1 MQKRHAGAA
10 AIFIVLAI
18 VMTWPLAPRLTHAVS
33 DPSDPFI
40 NIWILDWDYY
50 ATFHRPL
57 TLFDANIF
65 YPAHDTLALS
75 ENLYGIALLLIPIRA
90 AGVGPVTAYNLA
102 MLAGFAFSGFAAYLL
117 GYRLTGSFAAG
128 IAAGVFHAFV
138 PFRFTHLPHLQHVFA
153 GWLPL
158 LLVALLDYLD
168 RPSWRS
174 ASLFGFVFLMNGLTN
189 IHWFLFGSFAIGATI
204 LLFSVNGVRRWRE
217 LFVASAIAMM
227 MLLPFLIPYWRVA
240 TTPGMAR
247 DRSETKAYS
256 ATWSDWLVSN
266 NANRVY
272 PKLRDGSVDPERWL
286 FPGVLSILAA
296 IAALFLARRYPRGVT
311 LGLLW
316 LVIGF
321 LGSLGLNFY
330 FHDFLFDAVPGF
342 RGLRVPARW
351 AEIAYIGLAMLI
363 AVSIAFVARRQRW
376 IAAAIPLLFIVE
388 LRAAPIRWYRAPL
401 DVPPVYR
408 WLATQKIRAAVE
420 LPIDTDLNEYL
431 YSYRS
436 VSHHRDLVNG
446 VSGAVPA
453 QFIRFSGMWKSDPI
467 PDAFGDEL
475 QRTGVDL
482 TIVHADRL
490 GPHDATTRAWLRR
503 ELDRGRLSFVQR
515 FPAGASGDWVFALRT
530 RGGTGRIACP
540 PDVQAFLDGK
550 PVFTPWTFGFFDR
563 PPGHVRGAAFFT
575 GFALSPYGVRGV
587 DLLFDGG
594 RVRIPAILIADMKI
608 APKFPFYGA
617 STPKPRFVSSLQKR
631 PDGVPVETDVQAE
644 ITDGKGEKQRL
655 QFYRMKWDDP

>member
-1 MQKRHAGAA
+1 MQKRHAVAA

-40 NIWILDWDYY
+40 NIWILDWDHY

-75 ENLYGIALLLIPIRA
+75 ENLYGIALALIPIRA
-90 AGVGPVTAYNLA
+90 AGASPVTAYNLA
-102 MLAGFAFSGFAAYLL
+102 MLAGFAFSGFAAWLL
-117 GYRLTGSFAAG
+117 GDRLTGSFAAG
-128 IAAGVFHAFV
+128 MAAGVFHAFV
-138 PFRFTHLPHLQHVFA
+138 PFRFIHLTHVQHVFA

-158 LLVALLDYLD
+158 LLVALLDYID

-204 LLFSVNGVRRWRE
+204 LLFFVNGVRRWRE
-217 LFVASAIAMM
+217 LFVASTIAMM
-227 MLLPFLIPYWRVA
+227 MLLPFLVPYWLVA
-240 TTPGMAR
+240 KTPGMAR
-247 DRSETKAYS
+247 DRSETKWYS
-256 ATWSDWLVSN
+256 ATWSDWLVSSDT
-266 NANRVY
+266 NRTYPALRDDSVY
-272 PKLRDGSVDPERWL
+272 PERKL
-286 FPGVLSILAA
+286 FPGLLSIVAA
-296 IAALFLARRYPRGVT
+296 IAALLLARRYPRGVT

-316 LVIGF
+316 FVIGL
-321 LGSLGLNFY
+321 LGSVGLNFY

-363 AVSIAFVARRQRW
+363 AVTVAFVARRQRW

-408 WLATQKIRAAVE
+408 WLAAQKVRAAVE
-420 LPIDTDLNEYL
+420 LPIDVAGSEYL
-431 YSYRS
+431 YSFRS
-436 VSHHRDLVNG
+436 VNHHRNLVNG
-446 VSGAVPA
+446 ASGAVPA
-453 QFIRFSGMWKSDPI
+453 QFIHFIEMFKSDPI

-475 QRTGVDL
+475 RRTGVDL
-482 TIVHADRL
+482 AIVHADML
-490 GPHDATTRAWLRR
+490 GPPHAATTRAWLRR
-503 ELDRGRLSFVQR
+503 ELDRGRLRFVRR
-515 FPAGASGDWVFALRT
+515 FPAGASGDWVFALRS
-530 RGGTGRIACP
+530 GGQAILPVRP
-540 PDVQAFLDGK
+540 PDLQAFLDGK
-550 PVFTPWTFGFFDR
+550 PVFTPWTFGYFDQ
-563 PPGHVRGAAFFT
+563 PPGRAHGAVFFT
-575 GFALSPYGVRGV
+575 GFALSPYGIRGV

-594 RVRIPAILIADMKI
+594 RVRIPASQIPDTKL
-608 APKFPFYGA
+608 APVFPFYGA
-617 STPKPRFVSSLQKR
+617 STPKPRFALSLLQR
-631 PDGVPVETDVQAE
+631 PDGVPVRTDVQAE
-644 ITDGKGEKQRL
+644 ITDGRGEKLRL
-655 QFYRMKWDDP
+655 QFYWMDWE